1 MQGAA
6 ADGNG
11 VKPASEKPQPRVA
24 ETLSAAA
31 RKLQAR
37 TDSPKL
43 ESEVL
48 LAHVLGVDRAALLA
62 RPEQTIPVAAL
73 ARFEALSARRAGGE
87 PLAYLTGT
95 REFWSLE
102 LEVNSDVL
110 IPRPETERL
119 VEAALERVAPGSACR
134 ILDLGT
140 GSGAIALAVGS
151 ERPHSTNSATDASR
165 RALSVAKR
173 NLARTAAKN
182 VRLLACDWFEAF
194 RAPAFDLILANP
206 PYVADTDPYLTRG
219 DLPHEPRQALTAGPD
234 GLAAIRVIV
243 AGARARLKPRGML
256 LLEHGFEQGAA
267 VRALMKA
274 AGFGRIFTLEDYAG
288 LDRVSGGQG

>member
-151 ERPHSTNSATDASR
+151 ERPHSTIIATDASR

-206 PYVADTDPYLTRG
+206 PYVADTDPVSDPGRFAARA
-219 DLPHEPRQALTAGPD
+219 PAGPD
-234 GLAAIRVIV
+234 GGARRPGGDSRHRGRGPGAAQAAGNAA
-243 AGARARLKPRGML
+243 AGARFRAGRRGAGADEGRGIRPHIHPRGL
-256 LLEHGFEQGAA
+256 R
-267 VRALMKA
+267 RA
-274 AGFGRIFTLEDYAG
+274 
-288 LDRVSGGQG
+288 